1 MGMNFVGILKEIL
14 KAVTGICLKFLMPS
28 ASLTKTSEKLKLFA
42 TFLPVRIL
50 ANKKHWNFRVQTKQ
64 PASPNGLK

>member
-1 MGMNFVGILKEIL
+1 MGMNFVGILKDIL
-14 KAVTGICLKFLMPS
+14 KVVTGICLKFLMPS

-50 ANKKHWNFRVQTKQ
+50 ANKKYWN
-64 PASPNGLK
+64 SSSSD

>member
-28 ASLTKTSEKLKLFA
+28 ASSTKTSEKFKSLCYVL
-42 TFLPVRIL
+42 
-50 ANKKHWNFRVQTKQ
+50 TKEY
-64 PASPNGLK
+64 K